1 MIWCTSPSTLCFLCI
16 SECAIVQVYNGM
28 VYNSI
33 FTVLILHV
41 YNGMVYISIITV
53 FSEYIT
59 VYLFYRSMMVWW
71 TSPSSHC
78 VYHVYPRVLC
88 AYQNVNIVLVYEGM
102 VYISIITVFS
112 VYIIVYFLY
121 RCTIVW
127 CTSPS
132 SLYSFM
138 NIKVTLLY
146 RCMMVW
152 CRSPLPLYSLCIS
165 QCTYCTVVQ

>member
-1 MIWCTSPSTLCFLCI
+1 MVWCTHIHHPGVLPVYHSKLIVQVYIGMVYISINTVFSVLLYRCTIEWCTSPSTVQHPVRWVYTSPRVLF
-16 SECAIVQVYNGM
+16 VQVYNGM

-78 VYHVYPRVLC
+78 VYHVYPRVH
-88 AYQNVNIVLVYEGM
+88 
-102 VYISIITVFS
+102 
-112 VYIIVYFLY
+112 
-121 RCTIVW
+121 
-127 CTSPS
+127 
-132 SLYSFM
+132 
-138 NIKVTLLY
+138 IK
-146 RCMMVW
+146 M
-152 CRSPLPLYSLCIS
+152 
-165 QCTYCTVVQ
+165 